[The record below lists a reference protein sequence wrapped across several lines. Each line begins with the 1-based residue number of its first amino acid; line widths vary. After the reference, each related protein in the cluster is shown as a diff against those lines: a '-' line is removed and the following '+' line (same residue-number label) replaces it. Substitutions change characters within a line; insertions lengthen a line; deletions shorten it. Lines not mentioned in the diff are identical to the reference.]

1 MLEKEIEH
9 TKSAAPAWQHVAE
22 VLTGHLQ
29 DTILVSDA
37 AGRIRQV
44 FGSYRAVGGWTRE
57 QVVGRS
63 VARFIHPADLA
74 TAIARLL
81 INAVDPSLSGRH
93 RLQVRVMQADGAYR
107 LVEAMVSNRLAD
119 PELRGLV
126 ITVRDIAPRTEAELG
141 RQASEERFKAVTELS
156 GDLITI
162 INAEGRLLYQSP
174 ATPEVLGYTLA
185 ERDGR
190 SVFDLVHPE
199 DVPRATAALRDL
211 VERPEFLARQFLE
224 IRSQHKD
231 GSWRWLEVSGTNML
245 AHPAVQ
251 GIVLSSRDV
260 TPRREA
266 ELALGRVQA
275 RLDAAL
281 WGARVGFY
289 GFDLVRDSLE
299 MSPQFFEVTGIDR
312 TQWDATPHPWDAHV
326 HPRDRRQV
334 TQRMDAHRAGETD
347 AFEAE
352 YRLRTPGGWMWI
364 LDRGRIME
372 RDADGKPLTIA
383 GTVIDISARKQLE
396 REIVEIAGAE
406 RQRLSQD
413 LHDGLGQ
420 ELTGIAL
427 LLRSVVTRAKR
438 ESAAEGAAADL
449 ELAINHMN
457 AAIRNARALAHGL
470 HPVRAD
476 DGGLPGALA
485 ALAANASLGDGL
497 RVTFD
502 GTAWRGAQLPTDVA
516 DHAYR
521 IAQEALG
528 NAMRHANATQ
538 VTIRLAGSDAA
549 LEVAVTDDGHGIG
562 GAPMRSAGLGR
573 RVMNYRAQ
581 AMGGSVEWRNAAGG
595 GTEVLLQVPLAEA
608 PPH

>member
-1 MLEKEIEH
+1 VDKP
-9 TKSAAPAWQHVAE
+9 TQRATTVATGWQHVADA
-22 VLTGHLQ
+22 LTAHLQ

-37 AGRIRQV
+37 AGRIRQA
-44 FGSYRAVGGWTRE
+44 FGSYAAVGGWTRE

-63 VARFIHPADLA
+63 VARFIHPLDLA
-74 TAIARLL
+74 TAIARLM

-119 PELRGLV
+119 PEIRGLV
-126 ITVRDIAPRTEAELG
+126 ITIRDIAPRAEAELG
-141 RQASEERFKAVTELS
+141 RRASEERLKAVTELS
-156 GDLITI
+156 GDIITI
-162 INAEGRLLYQSP
+162 VDANGALLHHSP
-174 ATPEVLGYTLA
+174 ATQEVLGFTIE
-185 ERDGR
+185 ERAGG

-199 DVPRATAALRDL
+199 DLPRAKAALRQL
-211 VERPEFLARQFLE
+211 AERPEFLARQLVE
-224 IRSQHKD
+224 LRSQHKD
-231 GSWRWLEVSGTNML
+231 GGWRWLEVSGTNML
-245 AHPAVQ
+245 SHPAVR

-266 ELALGRVQA
+266 ELALARVQA

-289 GFDLVRDSLE
+289 SFDLVNDRAE
-299 MSPQFFEVTGIDR
+299 MSPQFFEVTGIER
-312 TQWDATPHPWDAHV
+312 SHWDAAPHPWNAHV

-334 TQRMDAHRAGETD
+334 IQRMDAHLAGETD
-347 AFEAE
+347 SFEAE
-352 YRLRTPGGWMWI
+352 YRLRTPGGWIWI

-372 RDADGKPLTIA
+372 RDADGKPLTLS

-420 ELTGIAL
+420 ELTGISL
-427 LLRSVVTRAKR
+427 LLRSVATRLKR
-438 ESAAEGAAADL
+438 EKGDGSADL
-449 ELAINHMN
+449 EVAIGHMN
-457 AAIRNARALAHGL
+457 TAIRNARALAHGL

-485 ALAANASLGDGL
+485 TLAANASHANGL
-497 RVTFD
+497 EVTYD
-502 GTAWRGAQLPTDVA
+502 GTAWRGAELPTEVA

-528 NAMRHANATQ
+528 NAMRHAGATR
-538 VTIRLAGSDAA
+538 VTIRLAASDTAF
-549 LEVAVTDDGHGIG
+549 EVVVADDGRGCGDGPI
-562 GAPMRSAGLGR
+562 RSSGLGR
-573 RVMNYRAQ
+573 RVMNYRAH
-581 AMGGSVEWRNAAGG
+581 AIGGSVEWRNAAGG
-595 GTEVLLQVPLAEA
+595 GTEVLLQVPLAES
-608 PPH
+608 PH